1 LASFS
6 ASMSSRSS
14 NTARIRAAMAA
25 WHEIVC

>member
-25 WHEIVC
+25 